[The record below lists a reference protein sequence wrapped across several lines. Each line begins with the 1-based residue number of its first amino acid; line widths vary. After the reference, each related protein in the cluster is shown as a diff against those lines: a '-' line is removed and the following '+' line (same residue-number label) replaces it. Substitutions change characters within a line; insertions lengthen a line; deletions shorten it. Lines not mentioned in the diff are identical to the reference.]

1 MSQLLSFY
9 EAEPI
14 NLKGWSSWPSAPM
27 RESDLY
33 DCTEGVI
40 QARSVYVVAPSPAPK
55 ALLAPFGTYDD
66 WSLRDR
72 YNEGLRIM
80 GDIGAR
86 EIECVTFR
94 SVSKRSRFRF
104 GIKSAGAEVSLQ
116 KVENSG
122 FDFQHV
128 GRGSEPRDPAPLKW
142 PDEPAFEAARR
153 SVLHNGASSVT
164 INISGPDGVHCR
176 LIARQAAQE
185 ARLRPRAEPRARHGQ
200 HVARHGAPSRTDS
213 YAEEGHM
220 VLTHRHPVYLQETQ

>member
-14 NLKGWSSWPSAPM
+14 NLKGEVELAQRPM

-40 QARSVYVVAPSPAPK
+40 QARSVYVVAPGPATK
-55 ALLAPFGTYDD
+55 ALLVPFGTYDD

-72 YNEGLRIM
+72 YNEALRIM
-80 GDIGAR
+80 GDLGAR
-86 EIECVTFR
+86 EIECVTYR

-104 GIKSAGAEVSLQ
+104 GIQGAGAEVSLQ

-122 FDFQHV
+122 FDFHHV

-142 PDEPAFEAARR
+142 PNEPGFEAARR

-164 INISGPDGVHCR
+164 INISSSTEFTADSSLAKRLKKLGFDLGLSHERDTVNTLHITAHFPGPTPTPKKG
-176 LIARQAAQE
+176 IW
-185 ARLRPRAEPRARHGQ
+185 
-200 HVARHGAPSRTDS
+200 S
-213 YAEEGHM
+213 
-220 VLTHRHPVYLQETQ
+220 